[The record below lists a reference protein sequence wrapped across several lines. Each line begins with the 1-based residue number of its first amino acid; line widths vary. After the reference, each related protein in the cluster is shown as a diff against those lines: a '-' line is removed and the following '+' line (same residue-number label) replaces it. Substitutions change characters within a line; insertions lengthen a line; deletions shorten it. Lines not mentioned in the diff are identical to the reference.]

1 MFKEETKKI
10 TIAIPS
16 KEYDKNLNNCIYNIR
31 KFYKKVEI
39 FLLLDKKKNNISD
52 KKIKSFFFLII
63 KTLDIKEIL
72 QQKNQKKNLFALL
85 TAMHTPK
92 KSG

>member
-1 MFKEETKKI
+1 MSKEETKKI

-39 FLLLDKKKNNISD
+39 FLLLDKKTNNIYD
-52 KKIKSFFFLII
+52 KKIKFFFFNN
-63 KTLDIKEIL
+63 
-72 QQKNQKKNLFALL
+72 KNIGYKRNFA
-85 TAMHTPK
+85 AK
-92 KSG
+92 KSKKEFI